1 MPFSNPQVIR
11 LANSNLRPLADQ
23 VVSFSYAVDGF
34 VKAIDA
40 QGIPAILAAANAT
53 DLIQDG
59 SPQDGRPA
67 LTVQG
72 FIDFVALI
80 RNASTSLANTGV
92 VQKAMSIQVNG
103 IPQG

>member
-1 MPFSNPQVIR
+1 
-11 LANSNLRPLADQ
+11 
-23 VVSFSYAVDGF
+23 VVSFSYSVDGF
-34 VKAIDA
+34 LRSIDA
-40 QGIPAILAAANAT
+40 QGIPAILAAANPT

-72 FIDFVALI
+72 FLDFVALV
-80 RNASTSLANTGV
+80 RTASTSLANTGV
-92 VQKAMSIQVNG
+92 IQKAMAIQVNG

>member
-1 MPFSNPQVIR
+1 MAFSNPQVVR
-11 LANSNLRPLADQ
+11 LANANLRPLADQ

-34 VKAIDA
+34 LKSIDA
-40 QGIPAILAAANAT
+40 QGVGVTLAAANAA
-53 DLIQDG
+53 DLIEDG

-72 FIDFVALI
+72 FIDFVALL

-92 VQKAMSIQVNG
+92 VQKAMAIQVNG